1 MPGMQYC
8 NHCGLG
14 GHSRITSKKCK
25 LFEKYKHATKVGKRA
40 MHKAAQ
46 QKRDKKRAH
55 TDKRKASRAA
65 CDKRRANT
73 PKRIKLIKECNSKKV
88 SRAIADESKATSI
101 YAAYGRY
108 FIKYA
113 TADLAKKIASHVNM
127 SERDVVALLEPLT
140 NKDIISISKNWQNHM
155 TKGANRETCA
165 TCGIIA
171 LENPKQYR
179 FDNVCINAFKVCTS
193 CTIN

>member
-1 MPGMQYC
+1 MQYC